1 MTFNRY
7 ICFRAIL
14 ESIGA
19 IACMLMAL
27 IGNNLLGVIVAA
39 IAALLWIGGEV
50 WGMTVFR
57 RQNPRRDE
65 LSDMH
70 QSAAMQFALVSLVGI
85 LVIVGFIYTTL
96 NLIDRSIVHIIP
108 PMLLPALAMCALAI
122 SDIRYLWL
130 EHDTGTGGATMKTSL
145 KLHRLQR
152 GMKQSDL
159 ADLVNVRRETIG
171 RLEQGQY
178 CPSLRLAMD
187 LARVFG
193 TTVEDLFSFDD
204 EYESESE

>member
-7 ICFRAIL
+7 ICFRASL

-19 IACMLMAL
+19 IACLLMAL

-50 WGMTVFR
+50 WGMTAFR

-130 EHDTGTGGATMKTSL
+130 EHDTGTGG
-145 KLHRLQR
+145 
-152 GMKQSDL
+152 
-159 ADLVNVRRETIG
+159 
-171 RLEQGQY
+171 
-178 CPSLRLAMD
+178 
-187 LARVFG
+187 
-193 TTVEDLFSFDD
+193 DD
-204 EYESESE
+204 ED

>member
-1 MTFNRY
+1 
-7 ICFRAIL
+7 
-14 ESIGA
+14 
-19 IACMLMAL
+19 
-27 IGNNLLGVIVAA
+27 
-39 IAALLWIGGEV
+39 
-50 WGMTVFR
+50 
-57 RQNPRRDE
+57 
-65 LSDMH
+65 
-70 QSAAMQFALVSLVGI
+70 
-85 LVIVGFIYTTL
+85 
-96 NLIDRSIVHIIP
+96 
-108 PMLLPALAMCALAI
+108 MCALAI

-130 EHDTGTGGATMKTSL
+130 EHDAGTEATMKTSL

-204 EYESESE
+204 EYKSESE